1 MTLSSHGGSSRSQS
15 PETSTWGAEKLCLLS
30 NGGLREGPTQG
41 RRLWEPWLR
50 VMCLFKVPAAQTRSP
65 RMAVPPER
73 APHRHGLQLPSAQ
86 RTSGPPRIP
95 PRMPPRLQPSAQAHC
110 WPPSTQSL
118 PPFQLVAQ
126 LDSSPSGLG
135 PVSARWVFAVHVS
148 SYWCGLAGGGRL
160 SPAEKETLPNCVGLC
175 FQQRC
180 GDPPPWLFGR
190 IGNSFE
196 ESGPVFLKR
205 IS

>member
-86 RTSGPPRIP
+86 
-95 PRMPPRLQPSAQAHC
+95 
-110 WPPSTQSL
+110 
-118 PPFQLVAQ
+118 

-190 IGNSFE
+190 DYAFHIECRRSLLCLNSQRF
-196 ESGPVFLKR
+196 SPVFVWF
-205 IS
+205 